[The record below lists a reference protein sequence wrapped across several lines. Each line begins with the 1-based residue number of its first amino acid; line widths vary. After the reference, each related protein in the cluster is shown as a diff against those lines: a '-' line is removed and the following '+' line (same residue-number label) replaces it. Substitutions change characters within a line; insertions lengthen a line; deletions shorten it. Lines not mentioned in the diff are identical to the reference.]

1 MINSHPS
8 NPSNELEVAE
18 MFFIAQ
24 PRERVNLKRVVI
36 PEK

>member
-8 NPSNELEVAE
+8 NPSNELEVIE
-18 MFFIAQ
+18 VLFIAQ
-24 PRERVNLKRVVI
+24 PRERVNLKCVVI